1 MVLHI
6 MEQAKLDFD
15 DLNAFFV
22 VAESGSFARAAERLE
37 TSKSIISRRVAR
49 LETTLST
56 RLLQRT
62 ARGAHLT
69 EAGALYYEQARQA
82 MSQLEFAAESLIE
95 STADLSGPIRLT
107 APVFFGREYL
117 EPVLAEFVKHY
128 PNIELDVDFSDDKL
142 DLHSEGLDIAIRVGH
157 LNDSSL
163 TVRRLCQSGRVVVA
177 SPAYLAQMPPLHTPQ
192 DLDKHVVLHYNGT
205 HTQDLWRYRHAGG
218 THSLKIRPHL
228 RSNSASMLLSAVKA
242 GVGVMVMPVYITGA
256 AIQSG
261 EVEVVL
267 GDYDWGLTEISLI
280 LPHGKNTTRRVRSL
294 VDFLLLKFHN
304 KFS

>member
-1 MVLHI
+1 
-6 MEQAKLDFD
+6 MEHARLDFE

-22 VAESGSFARAAERLE
+22 VAETGSFARAAERLE
-37 TSKSIISRRVAR
+37 SSKSIISRRVAR
-49 LETTLST
+49 LEATLST

-62 ARGAHLT
+62 ARGTHLT

-82 MSQLEFAAESLIE
+82 MSQLEFAGENLIT
-95 STADLSGPIRLT
+95 STTDLSGPIRFT
-107 APVFFGREYL
+107 GPAFFGREYL

-128 PNIELDVDFSDDKL
+128 PKIELDVDFSDDKL
-142 DLHSEGLDIAIRVGH
+142 DLHSEGLDIAVRVGR

-163 TVRRLCQSGRVVVA
+163 TTRRLCQSGRVVVA
-177 SPAYLAQMPPLHTPQ
+177 SPAYLAQMPPIQTPQ
-192 DLDKHVVLHYNGT
+192 DLDQHIILHYNGT
-205 HTQDLWRYRHAGG
+205 HTQDLWRYRHDGKS
-218 THSLKIRPHL
+218 HSLKIKPHL
-228 RSNSASMLLSAVKA
+228 RSNSASMLMSAVKA
-242 GVGVMVMPVYITGA
+242 GIGVMVMPVYVTGA

-267 GDYDWGLTEISLI
+267 SDYDWGTTEISLI
-280 LPHGKNTTRRVRSL
+280 LPHGKNTSRRVRSL

>member
-1 MVLHI
+1 
-6 MEQAKLDFD
+6 MEQSRLDFD

-22 VAESGSFARAAERLE
+22 VAETGSFARAAERLE
-37 TSKSIISRRVAR
+37 SSKSLVSRRVAR
-49 LETTLST
+49 LEATLST

-62 ARGAHLT
+62 ARGTHLT
-69 EAGALYYEQARQA
+69 EAGALYYEQSRQA
-82 MSQLEFAAESLIE
+82 MSQLEFAGETLIGA
-95 STADLSGPIRLT
+95 TNDLSGPIRFT
-107 APVFFGREYL
+107 GPVFFGREYL

-142 DLHSEGLDIAIRVGH
+142 DLNSVGLDIAVRVGK
-157 LNDSSL
+157 LIDSSL
-163 TVRRLCQSGRVVVA
+163 TTRRLCESGRVVVA
-177 SPAYLAQMPPLHTPQ
+177 SPAYLAQMPPIHTPQ

-205 HTQDLWRYRHAGG
+205 HTQDLWRYRHNGR

-242 GVGVMVMPVYITGA
+242 GVGVMVMPVYIAGA

-261 EVEVVL
+261 EVEIVL

>member
-6 MEQAKLDFD
+6 MEQSRLDFD

-22 VAESGSFARAAERLE
+22 VAESGSFARASERLE
-37 TSKSIISRRVAR
+37 SSKSIISRRVAR

-62 ARGAHLT
+62 ARGTHLT

-82 MSQLEFAAESLIE
+82 MAQLEYAGENLIA
-95 STADLSGPIRLT
+95 STADLSGPIRFT
-107 APVFFGREYL
+107 GPVFFGREYL

-142 DLHSEGLDIAIRVGH
+142 DLHSEGLDIAVRVGR

-163 TVRRLCQSGRVVVA
+163 TARRLCQSGRVVVA
-177 SPAYLAQMPPLHTPQ
+177 SPDYLAQMPPIKTPQ
-192 DLDKHVVLHYNGT
+192 DLDKHIILHYNGT
-205 HTQDLWRYRHAGG
+205 HTQDLWRYRHEGRS
-218 THSLKIRPHL
+218 HSLKVKPHL
-228 RSNSASMLLSAVKA
+228 RSNSASMLMSAVRA
-242 GVGVMVMPVYITGA
+242 GVGIMVMPIYVTGS

-267 GDYDWGLTEISLI
+267 SDYDWGMTEISLI

-304 KFS
+304 RFS

>member
-1 MVLHI
+1 
-6 MEQAKLDFD
+6 MEQSKLDFD

-22 VAESGSFARAAERLE
+22 VAEAGSFARAAERLE
-37 TSKSIISRRVAR
+37 SSKSLVSRRVAR
-49 LETTLST
+49 LEATLSA

-69 EAGALYYEQARQA
+69 EAGALYYEQARHA
-82 MSQLEFAAESLIE
+82 MSQLECAAENLIE
-95 STADLSGPIRLT
+95 STTDLSGPIRLT
-107 APVFFGREYL
+107 GPVFFGREYL
-117 EPVLAEFVKHY
+117 ELVLAEFVKHY
-128 PNIELDVDFSDDKL
+128 PNIELDVDFSDEKL
-142 DLHSEGLDIAIRVGH
+142 DLHSEGLDIAVRVGR
-157 LNDSSL
+157 LTDSSL

-192 DLDKHVVLHYNGT
+192 DLDKHVILHYNGT
-205 HTQDLWRYRHAGG
+205 HTQDLWRYRHDGRS
-218 THSLKIRPHL
+218 HSLKVKPHL
-228 RSNSASMLLSAVKA
+228 RSNSASMLMSAVKA
-242 GVGVMVMPVYITGA
+242 GIGVMVMPVYVTGA

-267 GDYDWGLTEISLI
+267 GDYDWGLAEISLI